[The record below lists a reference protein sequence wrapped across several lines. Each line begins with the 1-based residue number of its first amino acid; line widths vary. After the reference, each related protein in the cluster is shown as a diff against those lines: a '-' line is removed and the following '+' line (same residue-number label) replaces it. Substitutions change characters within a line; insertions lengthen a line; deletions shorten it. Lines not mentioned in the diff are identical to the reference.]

1 MPFIRCLVDVSPGVF
16 QSKKFPPVPVSGKFK
31 FFSGYLR
38 KWMSAEER
46 KTEKNDG
53 GGEKLYRSLN
63 FDFFPF
69 YPLGFFFSYC
79 EFGPLI
85 NSRGFLFVDV
95 LLRRL
100 FAPPASTFFTW
111 HLRTSHH
118 YIKVIYFL
126 IFLKYSV
133 FSTNKYLL
141 RVNTR
146 WVLAFEIFR
155 LFEVCKV
162 LSQIEWHLDVERRRV
177 GECWML
183 GSYPGLMP
191 ALIRCWVALKDA
203 LFIFLPALSLLF
215 QYMVAD
221 SYANI

>member
-1 MPFIRCLVDVSPGVF
+1 MEGVR
-16 QSKKFPPVPVSGKFK
+16 SYTGVWISI
-31 FFSGYLR
+31 FFLSIL
-38 KWMSAEER
+38 WV
-46 KTEKNDG
+46 
-53 GGEKLYRSLN
+53 
-63 FDFFPF
+63 
-69 YPLGFFFSYC
+69 FFSYC

-100 FAPPASTFFTW
+100 FAPPASAFFTW

-183 GSYPGLMP
+183 GSYPALMP